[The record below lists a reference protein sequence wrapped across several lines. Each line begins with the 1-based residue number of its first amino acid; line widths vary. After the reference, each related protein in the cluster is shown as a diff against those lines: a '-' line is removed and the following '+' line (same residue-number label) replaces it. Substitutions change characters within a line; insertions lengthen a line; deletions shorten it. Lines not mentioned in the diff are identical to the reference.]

1 MKKKKEFDWDLFA
14 WFAVFT
20 VGLIF
25 WFKVVPSIKDTVF
38 NSDAKEYCSTSH
50 KVTSAKTDY
59 AAKKAYKACLKNY

>member
-1 MKKKKEFDWDLFA
+1 MKKKEFDWDLFA
-14 WFAVFT
+14 WFAVVT

-38 NSDAKEYCSTSH
+38 NSDAKDYCSTLP

-59 AAKKAYKACLKNY
+59 AAKKAYKTCLKNY